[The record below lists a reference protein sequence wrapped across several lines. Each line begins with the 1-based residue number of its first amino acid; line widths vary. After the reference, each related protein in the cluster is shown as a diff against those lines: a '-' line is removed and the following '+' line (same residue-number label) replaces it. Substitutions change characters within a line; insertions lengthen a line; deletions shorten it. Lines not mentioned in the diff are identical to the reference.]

1 MVPAKVVRDWKTLL
15 IAGQPLYPEQQE
27 EEEDG
32 ERSNSS
38 RASRSTCS
46 VPPSDLIR
54 ESLLDETDF
63 WQYRV
68 RRPFHTLYELL
79 LSNCMTVER
88 GGGLGAGEWREDS
101 SGSARVPLSHPHP
114 RGLQSPRH
122 GGPTPAPSLSSPL
135 PQVLSQSQYSGET
148 ILWEDHCTE
157 SAQST

>member
-1 MVPAKVVRDWKTLL
+1 MVPAKVVRNWETLL
-15 IAGQPLYPEQQE
+15 IAGQPLYPQKE
-27 EEEDG
+27 EEEEG
-32 ERSNSS
+32 ERSSSS

-68 RRPFHTLYELL
+68 RRPLHTLYELF
-79 LSNCMTVER
+79 LSNCITVER
-88 GGGLGAGEWREDS
+88 GGGLGAGGRREDS

-114 RGLQSPRH
+114 RGLQSPRR

-135 PQVLSQSQYSGET
+135 PQVLPQSQSSGET